1 MKLTVLGSEGGLTQ
15 VGCAEDITLMDFQAG
30 GEPLQDLLGPGCYAG
45 KILLNLERASFIDS
59 AGVGWLVKC
68 HKHCQENGGR
78 LVLHSIPPMIHHV
91 FQLLR
96 LHSLLHLAPDQAA
109 AVALAQGSNS
119 APGPGGR

>member
-1 MKLTVLGSEGGLTQ
+1 MKLTVLASEGGVTQ

-30 GEPLQDLLGPGCYAG
+30 GEPLQELLGNGCYAG
-45 KILLNLERASFIDS
+45 SVLLNLERASFIDS

-68 HKHCQENGGR
+68 HKHFQEHGGR
-78 LVLHSIPPMIHHV
+78 LVIHSIPPMINHV

-109 AVALAQGSNS
+109 AVALIQKSKQQV
-119 APGPGGR
+119 